1 MRLSIVV
8 PVLNEERN
16 IPLLYEQVRSQLEDV
31 ASDFELIFVDDGS
44 TDRSAE
50 KIAELHRA
58 DPRVKLLSFSRN
70 FGHQIALTAG
80 MDHSTGDAVIVMDA
94 DLQHPPALIRTLLD
108 RWKEGFEVVHTI
120 RGTTAD
126 AGWLKNATGGIF
138 YRLFRSLSGI
148 DLPAN
153 AADFRLLDRS
163 VVRAF
168 GEIRERT
175 RFLRGLTAWTG
186 FRSTSVPYEAPA
198 RREGQSKFT
207 MRRML
212 RLAVDG
218 LVSFSAIPLHAAIY
232 AGVALAALGF
242 LYSVYA
248 LYVRFVTGTA
258 LPGWTSIIM
267 LIAIVG
273 GIQLMLMGVL
283 GVYLGKIY
291 EEVKQRPLYLVRAS
305 IGLGASGS
313 ETGRAG
319 TGPVASG

>member
-1 MRLSIVV
+1 MRISIVV

-16 IPLLYEQVRSQLEDV
+16 IPLLYEQVRAQLEDA

-50 KIAELHRA
+50 RVVELHRA

-94 DLQHPPALIRTLLD
+94 DLQHPPALLRTLLAK
-108 RWKEGFEVVHTI
+108 WKEGFEVVHTI

-126 AGWLKNATGGIF
+126 AGWLKRSTGGIF

-175 RFLRGLTAWTG
+175 RFLRGLTAWAG

-207 MRRML
+207 PRRMA
-212 RLAVDG
+212 RLAIDG

-232 AGVALAALGF
+232 AGVALAAFGF
-242 LYSVYA
+242 LYSLYA
-248 LYVRFVTGTA
+248 LYVHFVTGTT

-267 LIAIVG
+267 LVALVG
-273 GIQLMLMGVL
+273 GIQLMLMGVI

-291 EEVKQRPLYLVRAS
+291 EEVKQRPLYLIRS
-305 IGLGASGS
+305 EMGFDRSGREAKRS
-313 ETGRAG
+313 S
-319 TGPVASG
+319 P